1 MLCEPLRPWVP
12 LPTSLQSFLK
22 QQSTLG
28 SAVVCSLKI
37 YCVYAG
43 CVGTRAVT
51 HVSKSEDTLWNQSHF
66 STLSWVQGWT
76 LGFQVCPARTLYWLS
91 RPISP
96 ECSSFRWSSLQM
108 VLGFGVKRVGRSWNP
123 GFFVICFGSSLWC
136 YLSLQALMVS
146 LLARRMVGFPTD
158 RQLSLKMLPISCPQE
173 ISWFWFLFLFKNFL
187 CFIFMCTGVSAYTNV
202 CALRACSA
210 CWGQKRALDPPGQKS
225 KWLWAAMWMQGI
237 KS

>member
-1 MLCEPLRPWVP
+1 MRDVWEPVRWLMCLR
-12 LPTSLQSFLK
+12 
-22 QQSTLG
+22 
-28 SAVVCSLKI
+28 
-37 YCVYAG
+37 
-43 CVGTRAVT
+43 
-51 HVSKSEDTLWNQSHF
+51 
-66 STLSWVQGWT
+66 
-76 LGFQVCPARTLYWLS
+76 ARTLCGISLIFPLCPEFRDGPLVS
-91 RPISP
+91 RFAQHVPFTGWAAPSAP
-96 ECSSFRWSSLQM
+96 ERSSFRWSSLQM